1 MWRERVRIQQHKSDR
16 QQWQLQG
23 FSILESGT
31 LVSTQKGLMGSQ
43 SRRKGERDKRVV
55 MPILSSA
62 RRASVQFSSV
72 AQSCP
77 TLQPH
82 GLQHARPPSP
92 SPAGGVYSN
101 SCPSSWWCHPTIS
114 SSVIPFSSHLQS
126 LPASGL
132 KPDLICLNCDYL
144 NQSNILV
151 VENREKIRYDHCLR
165 R

>member
-1 MWRERVRIQQHKSDR
+1 MWRDRVRIQQHKSDR

-43 SRRKGERDKRVV
+43 SRRKGERGKRVV

-77 TLQPH
+77 TLCNLMACSTPGLPLHHQLEEFTQTPVHRVGDATQPSH
-82 GLQHARPPSP
+82 PLSSP
-92 SPAGGVYSN
+92 SP
-101 SCPSSWWCHPTIS
+101 PTFNLS
-114 SSVIPFSSHLQS
+114 QHQ
-126 LPASGL
+126 GL
-132 KPDLICLNCDYL
+132 SQI
-144 NQSNILV
+144 
-151 VENREKIRYDHCLR
+151 
-165 R
+165 